1 MDCGSADA
9 PNTADLHHFPHPNM
23 SPREVFSY
31 FKGEFGLTK
40 RQTAALMGAHTIGGA
55 NRNNSGYAGAWVGG
69 AARVFDNRYE
79 EPQCVI
85 A

>member
-1 MDCGSADA
+1 
-9 PNTADLHHFPHPNM
+9 
-23 SPREVFSY
+23 
-31 FKGEFGLTK
+31 
-40 RQTAALMGAHTIGGA
+40 MGAHTIGGA